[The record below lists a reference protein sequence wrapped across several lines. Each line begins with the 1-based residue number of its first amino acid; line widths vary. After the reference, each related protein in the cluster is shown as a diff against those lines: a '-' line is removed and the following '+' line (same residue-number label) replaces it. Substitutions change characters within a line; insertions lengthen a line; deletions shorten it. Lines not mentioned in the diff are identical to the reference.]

1 MLELLEGRLWQVG
14 SQSLLPG
21 SSHRTRGSGL
31 KLHEETCR
39 LDSRK
44 KFLTEKVVKHWNKQH
59 IQLVDSPS
67 LEVFKRHADMVIRY
81 MFLWQY

>member
-31 KLHEETCR
+31 KLHQWTFR
-39 LDSRK
+39 LDTGKNSFSKR
-44 KFLTEKVVKHWNKQH
+44 VVRLWNGFPWEVGES
-59 IQLVDSPS
+59 LS
-67 LEVFKRHADMVIRY
+67 LEMFKKPLDIVLRHMI
-81 MFLWQY
+81 